1 MEGDSQT
8 LTTRLHEKMA
18 TGLCHWMTGLLP
30 VLVSDVENFM
40 SLVEEFMR
48 VEVATVCAIT
58 QCVACLTYI
67 DVALAH
73 SNTEDEDDFDKGDVG
88 QSCLQ
93 SP

>member
-1 MEGDSQT
+1 MSLDDW
-8 LTTRLHEKMA
+8 A
-18 TGLCHWMTGLLP
+18 TLP

-73 SNTEDEDDFDKGDVG
+73 SNTEDEDDFNEGDVG